1 MIGKHRQ
8 SILMSKLVAFN
19 YKKIS
24 ALKERVKRLG
34 NDKSTDIKLKEQAEK
49 RHFKYIIP
57 YNSKLKLLWDT
68 LVILISLAVT
78 LMNSLCLSFGA
89 PFFRTTGFIAINL
102 ITDLLL
108 LADMVIIFRTSK
120 LNIDSG
126 EEIYDPK
133 ILATKYIFS
142 INFWIDLLS
151 IIPFEIMSNQDL
163 LLLFSMLK
171 ISRIGRISKII
182 ESLDAVSKTKTVR
195 LFLD

>member
-1 MIGKHRQ
+1 
-8 SILMSKLVAFN
+8 
-19 YKKIS
+19 
-24 ALKERVKRLG
+24 
-34 NDKSTDIKLKEQAEK
+34 
-49 RHFKYIIP
+49 
-57 YNSKLKLLWDT
+57 
-68 LVILISLAVT
+68 
-78 LMNSLCLSFGA
+78 MNSLCLAFDA
-89 PFFRTTGFIAINL
+89 PFFFNTGFTAINM

-108 LADMVIIFRTSK
+108 LADMIIIFRTSR

-142 INFWIDLLS
+142 VNFWIDLLS
-151 IIPFEIMSNQDL
+151 IIPFEIMAHSDL

-195 LFLD
+195 N

>member
-1 MIGKHRQ
+1 MT
-8 SILMSKLVAFN
+8 KLAAFN

-24 ALKERVKRLG
+24 ALREKVKKMG
-34 NDKSTDIKLKEQAEK
+34 NEKSTDIKLKEQAEK

-68 LVILISLAVT
+68 IVILISLAVT
-78 LMNSLCLSFGA
+78 LMNSLCLAFDA
-89 PFFRTTGFIAINL
+89 PFFLSTGFTVINI

-108 LADMVIIFRTSK
+108 LADMIIIFRTSK

-142 INFWIDLLS
+142 VNFWIDLLS
-151 IIPFEIMSNQDL
+151 IIPFEIM
-163 LLLFSMLK
+163 
-171 ISRIGRISKII
+171 
-182 ESLDAVSKTKTVR
+182 AH
-195 LFLD
+195 